1 MRPAIEQLLNILGFR
16 KVMRDGRTGWFGK
29 DGYVGEESAIEAIA
43 EKTLAPHVVWKDAAG
58 FPSEPKCDFC
68 GEELRAQLNG
78 VYVCL
83 KCQARS
89 VTCPTPPIA
98 VSEADL
104 PNTSRQ

>member
-43 EKTLAPHVVWKDAAG
+43 EKVLAPHVVWRDAEG
-58 FPSEPKCDFC
+58 FPSGPKCDFC
-68 GEELRAQLNG
+68 GADLVAQLNG

-89 VTCPTPPIA
+89 VVCDTPPIG
-98 VSEADL
+98 VSHSDL
-104 PNTSRQ
+104 PDESRQ